1 MSIIIRLQNLPWDAS
16 ALNIR
21 QFFYGLGIPDGGV
34 HIIGGEKGDAFIA
47 FSTDE
52 DARQAMKNDGGYIGS
67 TPVKLFLSSK
77 AEMQNV
83 IAAAR
88 ENSAPAV
95 PGPSIP
101 QGSDLNQSQRMRFIN
116 PAHSSDQPP
125 SFGQQSYGHVP
136 PGQNVQR
143 MGFMQN
149 QQQQF
154 NRPMSNEYRPQG
166 LEFRSPTGI
175 SNDFRSLAP
184 NPSPT
189 HFQSFEHRSTM
200 PETRMPRMNFD
211 PRQAFHEQKPQPY
224 WGGNQ
229 MTRQNDHVNTQLY
242 EPFGTCPEKP
252 GFSYAKQPIEGQNP
266 MPSSDSYERHE
277 DWNGTGRGSPR
288 DFAIDLRQNDNYHL
302 PGPGFGTNPARDD
315 FNHRMRGPFDRRDVE
330 EDYRRSDRFGP
341 MGDRDAN
348 NPPMG
353 YGRGCG
359 DEDHWRDDAPKFGID
374 RFSPKRGFAPDFYM
388 ERGRQDFHDFKG
400 FCVYARDLPAYFGPR
415 DIRTLFRN
423 CDIPMSRLNIVH
435 DRSGKK
441 IGQAYI
447 RLSCPEELE
456 AALSENGRMVEN
468 HRIRVTRCHEKDFEE
483 AGLIE
488 SRPRSR
494 HRSRSP
500 RQSSEP
506 EGYYVV
512 IKNLPGASF
521 VRKCLV
527 DVKVAHNGGPFMEL
541 GKNGKEN
548 GIALVELEHRK
559 DLEEMLNRHKVP
571 FGGHLANVYKIPRQE
586 FKSRVKASRLMSPEE
601 ESDSSKYTCIEID
614 GLSWGSNEEK
624 VRKFFSGIQIAPNG
638 LHIFLDN
645 SGKASGVAYVEFET
659 HAECTKA
666 MEKHKQ
672 YLDNRYLILRMIS
685 QNEMNSLLERQYRS
699 GGRFLNDTYKGRGAQ
714 VDGGTYEET
723 VVYMKNLNTR
733 TRLEDI
739 LEFFHGYKIVKDSIQ
754 LQYKDDRPTG
764 DGMVKFS
771 SRREADDAIMQL
783 NGKVMLGKIVELLF

>member
-77 AEMQNV
+77 AEMQSV

-95 PGPSIP
+95 PGPSIS
-101 QGSDLNQSQRMRFIN
+101 QGPDLNQSHRMRFIN
-116 PAHSSDQPP
+116 PAHGSDQRP
-125 SFGQQSYGHVP
+125 SFGQQSYGHPP
-136 PGQNVQR
+136 PGQNVPR
-143 MGFMQN
+143 MGFMQI
-149 QQQQF
+149 QQQHF
-154 NRPMSNEYRPQG
+154 NRPMSNDYRPQG
-166 LEFRSPTGI
+166 HEFRSPTGI
-175 SNDFRSLAP
+175 SNDFRAYAP

-189 HFQSFEHRSTM
+189 QFQTFEHRSTM

-211 PRQAFHEQKPQPY
+211 PRQAFHEQTPQPY
-224 WGGNQ
+224 WGGGQ
-229 MTRQNDHVNTQLY
+229 IPRQNDANARLY
-242 EPFGTCPEKP
+242 EPFGNCSEKP
-252 GFSYAKQPIEGQNP
+252 GFSYKKQEPVEGRAP
-266 MPSSDSYERHE
+266 MPPSDTHERHD

-288 DFAIDLRQNDNYHL
+288 DFSGDLRQNDSYHL
-302 PGPGFGTNPARDD
+302 AGPGNGD
-315 FNHRMRGPFDRRDVE
+315 FNHRTSGPFERRDVE
-330 EDYRRSDRFGP
+330 EDYRRSRMSDRFGP
-341 MGDRDAN
+341 TGDRDMS
-348 NPPMG
+348 NPPVG
-353 YGRGCG
+353 YGRGFG
-359 DEDHWRDDAPKFGID
+359 DDDRRRDDAPKFGID

-388 ERGRQDFHDFKG
+388 DRERPDFHDFKG
-400 FCVYARDLPAYFGPR
+400 FCVYVRDLPAYFGPR
-415 DIRTLFRN
+415 DIRALFRN

-441 IGQAYI
+441 VGQAYI

-456 AALSENGRMVEN
+456 AALAENGRMVEN

-483 AGLIE
+483 AGLME
-488 SRPRSR
+488 ARPRSR

-500 RQSSEP
+500 RQSSES
-506 EGYYVV
+506 ERYYVV

-521 VRKCLV
+521 VKKCLAN
-527 DVKVAHNGGPFMEL
+527 VKVAHNGGPYMEL
-541 GKNGKEN
+541 GRNGGEN
-548 GIALVELEHRK
+548 GIALVELEHKK
-559 DLEEMLNRHKVP
+559 DLKEMLSRHKVA
-571 FGGHLANVYKIPRQE
+571 FGGHLAHVFCIPRHE
-586 FKSRVKASRLMSPEE
+586 FKSRIKASKLISPDG
-601 ESDSSKYTCIEID
+601 ESDSSNYTCVEIF

-624 VRKFFSGIQIAPNG
+624 VRKFFSGIQIVPNG
-638 LHIFLDN
+638 LHIFLDDG
-645 SGKASGVAYVEFET
+645 GKASGVAYVEFET
-659 HAECTKA
+659 PSECCKA

-672 YLDNRYLILRMIS
+672 YLDNRYLVLRMIS
-685 QNEMNSLLERQYRS
+685 QAEMNNILEKHYRS
-699 GGRFLNDTYKGRGAQ
+699 GGRFLNDSFKGKGAQ

-739 LEFFHGYKIVKDSIQ
+739 LEFFHGYKVVKDSIQ

-771 SRREADDAIMQL
+771 SRREAEDAIMQL